1 MFQGMAQTDQTG
13 WPAARSRPAHKGIRT
28 WLHRWTLA
36 AGLLALGACT
46 PTMVPMGPQTGTP
59 QLLPDRIIAADGVE
73 LPLTAWHPDGQPKAV
88 IVALHGFNDYAIGF
102 ADPAVE
108 WVRDGIAT
116 YAYDQRGFGRG
127 AKRGMW
133 AGTETMVADLEMTT
147 NLVAQRH
154 PGVPVYVLGESMGGS
169 VVMVAVAQGRIPQA
183 SGVILVAPAIRGRET
198 LNVFARV
205 GLWVFSHT
213 VPWLAGQ
220 PAGPLPFTPS
230 DNIAALRR
238 LSRDPLV
245 IKATRVDAF
254 WGLVNL
260 MDDALAA
267 APYFN
272 APALIQLGKHDD
284 LIPDD
289 PMELMLNRM
298 PPDASGRRRVAVYS
312 EGYHML
318 LRDLK
323 AAIPIRDIVQ
333 WTRSPSAA
341 LPSGSE
347 QRAGLYDLR

>member
-1 MFQGMAQTDQTG
+1 MTSWT
-13 WPAARSRPAHKGIRT
+13 ARWSV
-28 WLHRWTLA
+28 LA
-36 AGLLALGACT
+36 SLWLGACT
-46 PTMVPMGPQTGTP
+46 PTMVPGGPAVETP
-59 QLLPDRIIAADGVE
+59 RLLADRIIAADGVE
-73 LPLTAWHPDGQPKAV
+73 LPLTIWRPDGTPKAV

-127 AKRGMW
+127 ARRGMW
-133 AGTETMVADLEMTT
+133 PGTETMVADLEMTT
-147 NLVAQRH
+147 GLVAARH

-169 VVMVAVAQGRIPQA
+169 VAMVAAAQGRLGPA
-183 SGVILVAPAIRGRET
+183 SGVILVAPAVRGRET

-205 GLWVFSHT
+205 GLWFFSHT

-220 PAGPLPFTPS
+220 PGGPLPFTPS
-230 DNIAALRR
+230 DNIAALRK

-267 APYFN
+267 APHFT

-289 PMELMLNRM
+289 PMELMLSRM
-298 PPDASGRRRVAVYS
+298 PPDPTGQRRVAVYS
-312 EGYHML
+312 DGYHML

-323 AAIPIRDIVQ
+323 AAIPIRDIVH
-333 WTRSPSAA
+333 WTRNGKAV

-347 QRAGLYDLR
+347 QTAGVYDLR